1 MMSEG
6 ENHGKVDHFHLIL
19 NRQMLVNLVQCQMF
33 DLKKK
38 KKKIGSDFFVKLLL
52 LDVSNSSKNVWEV
65 HKHDCMLQIAPE
77 LPVCIL
83 FTFYFCHLCVC
94 GVFVFAFCFVL
105 FFIFKK
111 HFRISVT
118 ERLL

>member
-1 MMSEG
+1 M
-6 ENHGKVDHFHLIL
+6 
-19 NRQMLVNLVQCQMF
+19 
-33 DLKKK
+33 
-38 KKKIGSDFFVKLLL
+38 KLSL
-52 LDVSNSSKNVWEV
+52 LDVSNSAKNVGEV
-65 HKHDCMLQIAPE
+65 HKHDCIQIAPE

-83 FTFYFCHLCVC
+83 FTFHFCHLCVC
-94 GVFVFAFCFVL
+94 GVFAFCFVL